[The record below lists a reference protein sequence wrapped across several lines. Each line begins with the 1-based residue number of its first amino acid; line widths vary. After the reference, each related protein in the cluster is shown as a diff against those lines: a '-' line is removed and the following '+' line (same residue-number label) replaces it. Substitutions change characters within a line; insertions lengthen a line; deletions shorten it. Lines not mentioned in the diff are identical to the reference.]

1 MTRKN
6 EPGSQLG
13 NEAAQRAM
21 TREHKINMVL
31 EAWAPPPEQRDKCRS
46 DLEKQFDLAEAAQRE
61 AAQREAAQR
70 EAAHRKAAQRDKQI
84 NDALNVLA
92 PPPDERE
99 RCRAHIEEVLDLM
112 ASADRASEHAV
123 TKKALSNYRGV
134 LVRFRAGSKHSADA
148 HVPLGF
154 RLDAIDHAIKWLDH
168 WSPPPSALK
177 QRHAVALA
185 YELATSWSMEI
196 LVSPKGKWHQLA
208 QILCGDRDASL
219 YRQVQTFAKRRQV
232 RSRRTKVRSRRK
244 PQVRS
249 HRKP

>member
-1 MTRKN
+1 MTRKH
-6 EPGSQLG
+6 EPGSQLLG
-13 NEAAQRAM
+13 NEPAQRAM

-31 EAWAPPPEQRDKCRS
+31 EAWAPPPGQRDKYRR

-70 EAAHRKAAQRDKQI
+70 EAADRKAAQRKADRDKQI
-84 NDALNVLA
+84 NDALDVLA

-99 RCRAHIEEVLDLM
+99 RCRAHIEEVLELM

-123 TKKALSNYRGV
+123 TKKALSDYRDV
-134 LVRFRAGSKHSADA
+134 LVRFRAGSKRSADA

-185 YELATSWSMEI
+185 YELATSWSLET
-196 LVSPKGKWHQLA
+196 LVSRKGKWHQLA

-219 YRQVQTFAKRRQV
+219 
-232 RSRRTKVRSRRK
+232 
-244 PQVRS
+244 
-249 HRKP
+249 